1 MCFPLI
7 AGDSPV
13 APSWP
18 DKAVLKHRQS
28 TVSKQSE
35 KERECCSGNSS
46 GMGRDLAAVLQLENL
61 TGAASE
67 HGLGLLTLGRPVGRL
82 LQSLCA
88 HSRIEGDFHQLSWEA
103 EKRDASGTVH
113 TPPEHRAQLRG
124 TTGVQSGDLWLAET
138 MPVFLRPAP
147 DDFNTG
153 ELGHD
158 DLDSQ
163 SHELHN

>member
-18 DKAVLKHRQS
+18 DKALLKYRQS

-46 GMGRDLAAVLQLENL
+46 GMGRDLAAILQLENL

-67 HGLGLLTLGRPVGRL
+67 HRLGLLTLGGLSGHHLR
-82 LQSLCA
+82 SLSA
-88 HSRIEGDFHQLSWEA
+88 RSGIVGDFHQPLCEADKRGRALLSSCISMLLFTFSA
-103 EKRDASGTVH
+103 CRLFASTVSFWWGCVCV
-113 TPPEHRAQLRG
+113 TRENSV
-124 TTGVQSGDLWLAET
+124 TSNI
-138 MPVFLRPAP
+138 FFFFAP
-147 DDFNTG
+147 
-153 ELGHD
+153 
-158 DLDSQ
+158 
-163 SHELHN
+163 